1 MGDEREFKIRI
12 TTSAD
17 GSGTQKTAA
26 SLKDLKEQ
34 AGGTN
39 SSLEQLNQGMDKGAE
54 ASERSHI
61 SHRALHLIFRQVG
74 EASKGLEVGLMAV
87 SGVMMGSLS
96 FGIFAVGTAVKALI
110 DHFERQKAIAL
121 EAAKATVQFW
131 TDALKGNADAR
142 QAAADYATAL
152 HNIITNVDTLK
163 QKEGEEEAVLK
174 RVLEQRL
181 KILDAERQAEIA
193 AAKGDK
199 GEEARIN
206 ARYGQR
212 KSDIELADEQDE
224 IDLKKQHLEAQTFH
238 AMKMEEA
245 SAAAEKAKEAGALGR
260 SEASSA
266 EARLPK
272 LTEELAT
279 LQAARMK
286 PAELAAL
293 KGKVAEDVEQFKKGG
308 AGAFGEAALGNAMAR
323 AELLKKAQGSE
334 QAYSA
339 AQQEYEQSQADIE
352 RFKTDTAALAKAAAD
367 ALRALGKAVETARAT
382 TGEISKAEAVHGV
395 NVDAAQTIARI
406 KGGQVIQAAGVPD
419 QALSRSIIGDIGAM
433 EGAGQGRRM
442 DAHETEMMNHLV
454 AGLGA
459 QGNSKATI
467 LGLLKEMKDMHVD
480 EAQKLRDIWAA
491 IHQTRK
497 QIRSQAGPL

>member
-12 TTSAD
+12 ATSAD
-17 GSGTQKTAA
+17 TSGARKEAEA
-26 SLKDLKEQ
+26 LREIKEQ

-39 SSLEQLNQGMDKGAE
+39 SSLEQLELGMDKGE
-54 ASERSHI
+54 KASKRSGI

-87 SGVMMGSLS
+87 SGVMMGSLT
-96 FGIFAVGTAVKALI
+96 FGIFAVVAAVKALI
-110 DHFERQKAIAL
+110 DHFERQKQIAL

-131 TDALKGNADAR
+131 TDALQGNADAR
-142 QAAADYATAL
+142 KAAADYATAI
-152 HNIITNVDTLK
+152 HNIITAVDKLK
-163 QKEGEEEAVLK
+163 QKESEEEAVLK
-174 RVLEQRL
+174 RLLAARL
-181 KILDAERQAEIA
+181 AIIA
-193 AAKGDK
+193 AMEKADLLGAKGDK
-199 GEEARIN
+199 AEEGRIKT
-206 ARYGQR
+206 RYEGA
-212 KSDIELADEQDE
+212 KSAIELENEQDE
-224 IDLKKQHLEAQTFH
+224 IDLKKRHLDEQVADG
-238 AMKMEEA
+238 MKKEQA
-245 SAAAEKAKEAGALGR
+245 SDAAERAKEAGAPGR

-266 EARLPK
+266 AARLPK

-286 PAELAAL
+286 PEELAAL

-323 AELLKKAQGSE
+323 AELLKKAQGAE

-367 ALRALGKAVETARAT
+367 ALRELGKAVETARAT
-382 TGEISKAEAVHGV
+382 VGEISKSEAVHGV
-395 NVDAAQTIARI
+395 SVDAAQTIARI

-419 QALSRSIIGDIGAM
+419 QALSRSILGDIGAM

-442 DAHETEMMNHLV
+442 DAHETMMINHLT
-454 AGLGA
+454 AGLAA

-480 EAQKLRDIWAA
+480 EEQKLRDIWAA

-497 QIRSQAGPL
+497 QTRSLAAQ